1 MSLLLK
7 NVRPPEIRCH
17 VRSPEQEDVSLLE
30 GVQQECVC
38 RCQHAQGPE
47 EWEEHEHHVQHL
59 VTQQETHTVVPATH
73 HA

>member
-1 MSLLLK
+1 MSLLLLHQRTNCQDAQYSNMSLLLK
-7 NVRPPEIRCH
+7 YVRPPEIRCH

-47 EWEEHEHHVQHL
+47 
-59 VTQQETHTVVPATH
+59 
-73 HA
+73 